1 MDEQEKRN
9 KHKSYNER
17 FVRWQQLT
25 IGQLSFTNNLF
36 LGLVLGF
43 IGFLVTQSGLTFS
56 RCCWI
61 YTIQILTLLGLG
73 TSFVTGIILVIN
85 RLKDF
90 RKTTQLIK
98 NLKKKFEIEHNIK
111 NSDNLESVK
120 SIISNLKNETDKL
133 GKITW
138 NLLNWQV
145 WTFLIGTVLGLVCI
159 LLTNNACG

>member
-1 MDEQEKRN
+1 MDEQERRD
-9 KHKSYNER
+9 KHKSYNDR

-36 LGLVLGF
+36 LGFNLGF
-43 IGFLVTQSGLTFS
+43 IGFFVTQFGLTFS
-56 RCCWI
+56 CVCWI
-61 YTIQILTLLGLG
+61 FNIQILTLLGLG

-98 NLKKKFEIEHNIK
+98 NRKQKFEIEHNLK
-111 NSDNLESVK
+111 KSDNLESVK
-120 SIISNLKNETDKL
+120 STISNLKNETDKL

-138 NLLNWQV
+138 KLLNWQI
-145 WTFLIGTVLGLVCI
+145 WTFLIGTVLGLVYI
-159 LLTNNACG
+159 VIIKNACG